1 MADIK
6 AIKGTNGTTYSIVD
20 RFSKW
25 GGYNYLPASKGEFT
39 GTVPSSGYSDF
50 KVWSNIATVQP
61 NDVWTL
67 SFEAKA
73 SVANTKM
80 ISYFY
85 NNASGIV
92 QNASCVNNQGITGT
106 SSDGNS
112 TFTLTTEYKK
122 YWVTWT
128 FNSGAAAL
136 KNCIA
141 GRLGASGNTTAG
153 TTVTIKNVKLEK
165 GHKAT
170 DWSPSWK
177 NLFTY
182 ASDTITMNI

>member
-6 AIKGTNGTTYSIVD
+6 AIKGTNNTTYSIVD
-20 RFSKW
+20 RFSDW
-25 GGYNYLPASKGEFT
+25 GGYNYLPASQGEFT

-50 KVWSNIATVQP
+50 KVWSNVVMVQP

-73 SVANTKM
+73 SAANTKM
-80 ISYFY
+80 ISFLY
-85 NNASGIV
+85 NNTSGIV
-92 QNASCVNNQGITGT
+92 QNALVVNSQEITGT
-106 SSDGNS
+106 SADGNS
-112 TFTLTTEYKK
+112 TLTLTTSFEK
-122 YWVTWT
+122 YWITWT
-128 FNSGAAAL
+128 FNSGTAAL

-141 GRLGASGNTTAG
+141 GRLPIGGNTAG
-153 TTVTIKNVKLEK
+153 TTVTLKNVKLEK